1 MTVIT
6 IKQYIVI
13 YVFILKSF
21 WEIVFNTSN
30 LFLEFIF
37 KNQTNLSLTDL
48 LLYLPRADIYRL
60 SYVLQL

>member
-21 WEIVFNTSN
+21 WEIKLNTLNS
-30 LFLEFIF
+30 FLEFIF
-37 KNQTNLSLTDL
+37 RKQTNLSLTDL
-48 LLYLPRADIYRL
+48 LLYLARADIYRL
-60 SYVLQL
+60 SYVL

>member
-21 WEIVFNTSN
+21 WEIKLNILNS
-30 LFLEFIF
+30 FLEFIF
-37 KNQTNLSLTDL
+37 RKQTNLSLTDL
-48 LLYLPRADIYRL
+48 LLYLARADIYRL
-60 SYVLQL
+60 SYVL

>member
-21 WEIVFNTSN
+21 WEIKLNILNS
-30 LFLEFIF
+30 FLEFIF
-37 KNQTNLSLTDL
+37 RKQTNLSLTDL
-48 LLYLPRADIYRL
+48 LLYLARADICRL
-60 SYVLQL
+60 SYVLSL

>member
-21 WEIVFNTSN
+21 WEIKLNILNS
-30 LFLEFIF
+30 FLEFIF
-37 KNQTNLSLTDL
+37 RKQTNLLLTDL
-48 LLYLPRADIYRL
+48 LLYLARADIYRL
-60 SYVLQL
+60 SYVL